1 VVLHNH
7 RDHFAQFAFLH
18 KKLSKHPGSSN
29 NPRTKGNL
37 MDQPPLSSPSTSPQ
51 TSKLAIW
58 SLVLGILGLACFSI
72 FSGIPAIVCGHK
84 ARKKIKESGGLLQ
97 GAGLALGGLITGYL
111 SVVGFLIVC
120 MVAVPL
126 VLKAKTATQTAM
138 CVNNLRTIDFA
149 KEQWSQENQK
159 QATDV
164 PKPEDIN
171 SLMDKPFESLI
182 CPLGGKYSINAV
194 GEKATCSVPG
204 HKLD

>member
-1 VVLHNH
+1 
-7 RDHFAQFAFLH
+7 
-18 KKLSKHPGSSN
+18 
-29 NPRTKGNL
+29 
-37 MDQPPLSSPSTSPQ
+37 MDQPPTSSPTTSPQ

-84 ARKKIKESGGLLQ
+84 ARSKIKQSGGLLQ

-159 QATDV
+159 KPTDV
-164 PKPEDIN
+164 PKPEEIN
-171 SLMDKPFESLI
+171 SLMDKPFESLS